1 MDKHRAST
9 KQNLFLKRIEDLL
22 GASTS
27 LVYELSDQLKIST
40 DSAYRRIRGETL
52 LSIDEIII
60 LCDHF
65 NVSFDAFS
73 RAETDLV
80 TFAYKSLENKQGNL
94 LEYLQSI
101 YTDLSKIKAFPD
113 SHVIYACQDI
123 PVFYH
128 YNHTDIAAFKFF
140 YWMRSIMNIPE
151 LDNQKYCAKSVDPE
165 IFSVAK
171 KIYELYAG
179 VNSTE
184 IWTDAT
190 IQSTIKQIGF
200 YWESGIFNNKREALS
215 VCESLRTVI
224 SDIQKQAESG
234 TKFCS
239 NSDISP
245 KKYEL
250 YFSEIEITNNCVLVN
265 LGTAKAVYLSHF
277 SFYTMKTMNDIYC
290 TETEDWL
297 KSFIK
302 KTTLISGSSEKTRY
316 QFFNKMFNCIDNLM
330 DKINKD
336 RLF

>member
-1 MDKHRAST
+1 MNKQRASS

-22 GASTS
+22 DVSTS
-27 LVYELSDQLKIST
+27 LVHELSDLLKIST

-73 RAETDLV
+73 RAETDMV
-80 TFAYKSLENKQGNL
+80 TFGYKSIENKPGNL
-94 LEYLQSI
+94 LEYLQGI
-101 YTDLSKIKAFPD
+101 YADLSKIKAFPD
-113 SHVIYACQDI
+113 SHVTYACQDI

-128 YNHTDIAAFKFF
+128 YNHAEIAAFKFF

-151 LDNQKYCAKSVDPE
+151 LDNQKYSVELVDPE
-165 IFSVAK
+165 IFTVARN
-171 KIYELYAG
+171 IYNLYAG

-200 YWESGIFNNKREALS
+200 YWESGIFNNKHEALS
-215 VCESLRTVI
+215 VCESLRTEI
-224 SDIQKQAESG
+224 TDIQKQAENA
-234 TKFCS
+234 TRLHRDT
-239 NSDISP
+239 NISP

-265 LGTAKAVYLSHF
+265 LGLAKAVYLSHF

-290 TETEDWL
+290 TETENWL

-316 QFFNKMFNCIDNLM
+316 QFFNKMFISIDNLM
-330 DKINKD
+330 DMINKD
-336 RLF
+336 